1 MRAALLEEMPG
12 DLVVQ
17 DARLTDIGPDEVL
30 VRTVACGLCHSDLH
44 YIEGKI
50 PERTPVLLGHE
61 AAGIVDAVGENV
73 TEFTA
78 SEWPSNRRTSWP
90 LTDSHKRAVL
100 SAPAVVS
107 PNRRG

>member
-61 AAGIVDAVGENV
+61 AAGIVDAVGENDIAIRM
-73 TEFTA
+73 TLT
-78 SEWPSNRRTSWP
+78 PITSLVSSIISRKNMIQP
-90 LTDSHKRAVL
+90 L
-100 SAPAVVS
+100 
-107 PNRRG
+107 G

>member
-50 PERTPVLLGHE
+50 PQRTPVLLGHE

-73 TEFTA
+73 TEFAPGDHVVGCLNVHCNRCDAATRR
-78 SEWPSNRRTSWP
+78 STRWPGW
-90 LTDSHKRAVL
+90 AG
-100 SAPAVVS
+100 S
-107 PNRRG
+107 PR